1 MYLLLST
8 GVFSL
13 SLLVKS
19 SSSTL
24 LPTQKAP
31 PFQAS
36 STSVRVLPFPLVYAN
51 IRLAPLLLSYH
62 TRNLEAK
69 RCFLFG
75 SSAVQTQNHT
85 ALLSTIPLSLYL
97 SYFQISNDVQGE
109 ICLASHPI
117 ACAFVCGCALLITV
131 LPSPL
136 SVSHLYVL
144 STHDAPHTHFSNW

>member
-1 MYLLLST
+1 MSFELRYLLLST

-13 SLLVKS
+13 SSLLKS

-36 STSVRVLPFPLVYAN
+36 STSVRVLPSPLVYAN

-69 RCFLFG
+69 RYLLPG

-85 ALLSTIPLSLYL
+85 ALLSTILLSLTV
-97 SYFQISNDVQGE
+97 SYFQISNDAQGVT
-109 ICLASHPI
+109 CLASHPI
-117 ACAFVCGCALLITV
+117 TCA
-131 LPSPL
+131 
-136 SVSHLYVL
+136 
-144 STHDAPHTHFSNW
+144 